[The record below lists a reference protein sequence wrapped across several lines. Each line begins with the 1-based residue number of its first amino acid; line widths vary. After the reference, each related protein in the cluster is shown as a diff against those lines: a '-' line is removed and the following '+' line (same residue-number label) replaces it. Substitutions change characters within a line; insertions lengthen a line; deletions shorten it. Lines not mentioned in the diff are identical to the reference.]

1 MQYQDEN
8 GDTVT
13 TFSAAQRR
21 AQLRRHRAAA
31 EGRARRIFWIGAATL
46 AAMFATAAVIGFN
59 VWNGTKR
66 DVTITV
72 TDKNRVC
79 DGTGKSVSCYYLI
92 YTTSGTFKDTDSLLN
107 GKFASSDLYGQ
118 LRRNGVYKVQVQGW
132 RIPLMSEYPN
142 IVRIE
147 QVVKE
152 GSDGGN

>member
-13 TFSAAQRR
+13 TFSAADRQ
-21 AQLRRHRAAA
+21 AQLRRRRAAA
-31 EGRARRIFWIGAATL
+31 ESRSRRIFWIGTATL
-46 AAMFATAAVIGFN
+46 AAIVAAAVVIGFN

-79 DGTGKSVSCYYLI
+79 DSTGKSVSCYYLI

-118 LRRNGVYKVQVQGW
+118 LRRGGQYEVEAQGW
-132 RIPLMSEYPN
+132 RIPWMSEYPN
-142 IVRIE
+142 IVRIVK
-147 QVVKE
+147 VVKE